1 MDELSTSLWNEREL
15 LETLLFKL
23 EEQELVVASGRARW
37 VGRASREVELVL
49 ERMRTAEIGRSMHA
63 EAAATSLG
71 LSPDASLKEI
81 ASAAPAPWDELL
93 RSHHAA
99 LSELTAQ
106 ISALGVSNHQLLTQA
121 LQSTQEALLG
131 VDADG
136 ATYDTTGS
144 TRKGGDKAF
153 LIDEDI

>member
-23 EEQELVVASGRARW
+23 EEQELVVAHGRTRW
-37 VGRASREVELVL
+37 VGRASREVEVVL
-49 ERMRTAEIGRSMHA
+49 ERMRTAEIGRAMHA

-71 LSPDASLKEI
+71 LSADASLKHI
-81 ASAAPAPWDELL
+81 AGAAPAPWDDLMHA
-93 RSHHAA
+93 HHAA

-106 ISALGVSNHQLLTQA
+106 IAALGVSNHQLLSQA
-121 LQSTQEALLG
+121 LLSTQQALLG
-131 VDADG
+131 VDTDG
-136 ATYDTTGS
+136 GTYDTTGAAS
-144 TRKGGDKAF
+144 KAGDKAF